1 VAEEKDLNEYERGR
15 AMKKITQLR
24 GKLLLTAGY
33 FAVLLILRRLD
44 VQCIFLSWFHIPC
57 PGCGMSRAFAAA
69 LRFDFLE
76 AFAYHPMFWSMPI
89 LYLYYLIDGGVFRS
103 KKINRAILVSIAVGF
118 AVQWVMKIVN
128 YC

>member
-1 VAEEKDLNEYERGR
+1 
-15 AMKKITQLR
+15 MKKITQLR

-33 FAVLLILRRLD
+33 FGALLILHWLD
-44 VQCIFLSWFHIPC
+44 AQCIFLSWFHIPC

-69 LRFDFLE
+69 LRFDFRE

-103 KKINRAILVSIAVGF
+103 KKVNTAILVFIAVGF
-118 AVQWVMKIVN
+118 VVQWVIKIVN
-128 YC
+128 FC